1 MITTYTETTTDLKV
15 NKIDRETFDTLSA
28 QRITPKELWFITSAD
43 SVVVDIDKIGVSR
56 DWTPEIS
63 ALSSEIE
70 DVESQIQDISSATDI
85 SAIQER
91 LDEVDSQL
99 SAVNEQMVEMSA
111 LADYIE
117 DLSAF
122 SDLSAIEAMVDGK
135 RDYSDLSYDIV
146 ETSSVA
152 VPFEVSAMAEA

>member
-1 MITTYTETTTDLKV
+1 
-15 NKIDRETFDTLSA
+15 
-28 QRITPKELWFITSAD
+28 
-43 SVVVDIDKIGVSR
+43 
-56 DWTPEIS
+56 
-63 ALSSEIE
+63 
-70 DVESQIQDISSATDI
+70 
-85 SAIQER
+85 
-91 LDEVDSQL
+91 
-99 SAVNEQMVEMSA
+99 MSA

>member
-1 MITTYTETTTDLKV
+1 M
-15 NKIDRETFDTLSA
+15 
-28 QRITPKELWFITSAD
+28 
-43 SVVVDIDKIGVSR
+43 
-56 DWTPEIS
+56 
-63 ALSSEIE
+63 
-70 DVESQIQDISSATDI
+70 
-85 SAIQER
+85 
-91 LDEVDSQL
+91 
-99 SAVNEQMVEMSA
+99 SAVNEQMAEMSA

>member
-1 MITTYTETTTDLKV
+1 
-15 NKIDRETFDTLSA
+15 
-28 QRITPKELWFITSAD
+28 
-43 SVVVDIDKIGVSR
+43 
-56 DWTPEIS
+56 
-63 ALSSEIE
+63 
-70 DVESQIQDISSATDI
+70 
-85 SAIQER
+85 
-91 LDEVDSQL
+91 
-99 SAVNEQMVEMSA
+99 MSA
-111 LADYIE
+111 LAEYIE